1 MSKTFKRR
9 SPSTRKPMKIFF
21 GLLLFAYL
29 NLGYIP
35 SMLAAEPDLRSAI
48 PPLSDSSQPIY
59 VTNVNDSGWGSLRWA
74 IERANLSPVTD
85 LIDLSQV
92 QGKISLQSSLPEI
105 SSSLYLF
112 GDGNDIISGNRA
124 HRVLSITDR
133 FSVGFVT

>member
-1 MSKTFKRR
+1 
-9 SPSTRKPMKIFF
+9 
-21 GLLLFAYL
+21 
-29 NLGYIP
+29 
-35 SMLAAEPDLRSAI
+35 MLAAEPDLQSAI

-92 QGKISLQSSLPEI
+92 HGKISLQSSLPEI

-124 HRVLSITDR
+124 HRD
-133 FSVGFVT
+133 